1 MKKVK
6 VTLEMNGDIEKAE
19 HDGVLIVA
27 IDKATDGG
35 INISTLGNLPLHVGL
50 KALEEAV
57 EKEKNNIIN

>member
-27 IDKATDGG
+27 IDKAADG
-35 INISTLGNLPLHVGL
+35 V
-50 KALEEAV
+50 
-57 EKEKNNIIN
+57 